1 MAMLFLIYAECR
13 IFHCYAK
20 CRCSECRYA
29 ECRFA
34 ECRCGECH
42 YAECLGAQN
51 VCWKIIYKFLTVPYL
66 DSGPAFLSQM
76 FWVKAKEFYS
86 AHVLKKVCEYP
97 PWESINQASNNGDV
111 WSSK

>member
-1 MAMLFLIYAECR
+1 MLSVAFFIVTLSVVVLSVIMLSV
-13 IFHCYAK
+13 IML
-20 CRCSECRYA
+20 SV
-29 ECRFA
+29 
-34 ECRCGECH
+34 G
-42 YAECLGAQN
+42 LLN
-51 VCWKIIYKFLTVPYL
+51 VVVLNAIMVSVMEPKTSVGRSFINFLTVPYL

-97 PWESINQASNNGDV
+97 PRESINQASYNGDV